1 MKVSTYRQ
9 LYQMEIFIGSSFDF
23 SYLHRDIMFL
33 VFFCPLFVF
42 FFFVQ
47 GCNFFFI
54 FVGPHFD
61 FSLSYRDIFS
71 NFISPLLSI
80 GSQRGQCLMSSPPGH
95 SSVLSYHIMS
105 LSPPPRPPPPP
116 MLPFGMEGC
125 RGGEDIGHR
134 PLQELMPRHTS
145 MNFSIVWPSS
155 PHHGTPW

>member
-105 LSPPPRPPPPP
+105 LSPPNAAFRNGR
-116 MLPFGMEGC
+116 MS
-125 RGGEDIGHR
+125 RWWGHR
-134 PLQELMPRHTS
+134 ASATS
-145 MNFSIVWPSS
+145 RADAPPYFNEFQYSLAI
-155 PHHGTPW
+155 